1 MGVYKNNNGT
11 LTPIANE
18 TQFIAPVNE
27 YVTKPELASVES
39 QVTELQYSSAYLND
53 SKIEKEKEYTEI
65 VGINAQGLWN
75 VITSQADTQHTN
87 YSYSVY
93 DSNFTAGDYVYIKG
107 FQVTSINNYPAIM
120 FYDTNMHLLLS
131 LQGDINTMVSYEM
144 FIPENTTYI
153 YINGHT
159 LGHDFAPTLKK
170 ITFNNINIATQSDI
184 EYIDDIKLNKE
195 KLYTSI
201 EGVMF
206 RGLWKIDKTTQ
217 AYDNYAYKIITSGF
231 NVGERIAIDGFQPT
245 SYASFPLCVFY
256 DDNMNQIG
264 IVNPPEGN
272 KIFNKYE
279 VVIPNGTTQFYING
293 YYNSNTNNTNAVAYT
308 LTYSELAI
316 NEVINPLN
324 YAVKN
329 WMERRYQDG
338 EYLQFTQKTLD
349 HAIITFSIDDSNSD
363 VSDVSDLFIS
373 KGVPLCLATIP
384 DKLNYLCNNGDT
396 VLQTCLKTV
405 NNGGEILTHNAQV
418 IDASTTAQGYY
429 DYFVTSK
436 QKLENAGLK
445 VRGIIK
451 AGGGTD
457 DPNIKTALT
466 YLRSYYDY
474 GTGFGFVTDAR
485 YNNMRYGLVS
495 PLLNLKGL
503 VDAVASGGIV
513 NFYCH
518 GASDVGNDWITKI
531 SDLIDYIQSING
543 AEIVTIGSM
552 FTNNFVPSF
561 KQ

>member
-65 VGINAQGLWN
+65 VGTNAQGLWN
-75 VITSQADTQHTN
+75 VVTSQADTQHTN

-93 DSNFTAGDYVYIKG
+93 DSSFTAGDYVYIKG
-107 FQVTSINNYPAIM
+107 FQVTSINYPAIM
-120 FYDTNMHLLLS
+120 FYDANMHLLLS
-131 LQGDINTMVSYEM
+131 LQGDVNTVVSYEM

-153 YINGHT
+153 YINGRT
-159 LGHDFAPTLKK
+159 LEHAFAPILKK
-170 ITFNNINIATQSDI
+170 ITFNDINIATQADI
-184 EYIDDIKLNKE
+184 EDIDDIKLNKE

-201 EGVMF
+201 EGVMV
-206 RGLWKIDKTTQ
+206 RGLWNINKTTQ
-217 AYDNYAYKIITSGF
+217 AHNNYAYRIITSGF

-245 SYASFPLCVFY
+245 SYATFPLCVFY

-264 IVNPPEGN
+264 IVNPPEGI
-272 KIFNKYE
+272 KTFNKYE

-316 NEVINPLN
+316 NEVVNPLN

-349 HAIITFSIDDSNSD
+349 HAVITFSIDDSNTD
-363 VSDVSDLFIS
+363 VSAVSDLFIS

-384 DKLNYLCNNGDT
+384 LKLDYICDNGDT
-396 VLQTCLKTV
+396 VLQTCIKTV
-405 NNGGEILTHNAQV
+405 NNGGEILTHNV
-418 IDASTTAQGYY
+418 TKIDAQTTPQEYY
-429 DYFVTSK
+429 DYFVTAK
-436 QKLENAGLK
+436 QTLENAGLK
-445 VRGIIK
+445 IRGIVK

-457 DPNIKTALT
+457 DPNIETTLT

-474 GTGFGFVTDAR
+474 GTGFQYVTDKR
-485 YNNMRYGLVS
+485 YNNGRFVMTESLDV
-495 PLLNLKGL
+495 LKAK
-503 VDAVASGGIV
+503 VDNVRNGGIA
-513 NFYCH
+513 NFYAH
-518 GASDVGNDWITKI
+518 GSADMGSDWISKI